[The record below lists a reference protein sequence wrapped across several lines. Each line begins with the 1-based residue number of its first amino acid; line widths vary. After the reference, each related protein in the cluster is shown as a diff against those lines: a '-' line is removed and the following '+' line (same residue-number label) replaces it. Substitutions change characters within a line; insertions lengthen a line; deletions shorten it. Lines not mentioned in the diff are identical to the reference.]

1 MDEFTQ
7 SVDIR
12 FFVMQYILV
21 PNMPGLVVISYVISY
36 GGASSPMNEPSNGGE
51 PWTRDIKLN
60 LLLGSELEEKI
71 TAPENTY
78 FLLTQLRVI
87 WGLSHETN
95 CYCSCYIKT

>member
-21 PNMPGLVVISYVISY
+21 PNMPGLTLVRVVISYVILY

-51 PWTRDIKLN
+51 P
-60 LLLGSELEEKI
+60 
-71 TAPENTY
+71 
-78 FLLTQLRVI
+78 
-87 WGLSHETN
+87 
-95 CYCSCYIKT
+95 

>member
-51 PWTRDIKLN
+51 P
-60 LLLGSELEEKI
+60 
-71 TAPENTY
+71 
-78 FLLTQLRVI
+78 
-87 WGLSHETN
+87 
-95 CYCSCYIKT
+95 